1 MDKIFSWI
9 GDLFSKIWGLFKKIL
24 PYIMIA
30 LAVFFTFGGSLTLFG
45 MVLEGYAAAIA
56 AMGLSFLVA
65 PDATI
70 DVVSGVAKDIGT
82 AAGAIVSGAAGGIA
96 SGLFGDDGSWLLVA
110 AFAVGAYLLLSRK
123 EDDSTRVAEL
133 TINDQRETGSDDEVA
148 VGTLRS
154 ASSNLGSTI
163 V

>member
-9 GDLFSKIWGLFKKIL
+9 GDLFSKIWGLLKKIL

-30 LAVFFTFGGSLTLFG
+30 LAVFFTFGGSLVLFG

-65 PDATI
+65 PDETI
-70 DVVSGVAKDIGT
+70 DTVTDVATDIGK
-82 AAGAIVSGAAGGIA
+82 AVGAVVSGAAGGVA
-96 SGLFGDDGSWLLVA
+96 SGLFGDDGSWLLIA
-110 AFAVGAYLLLSRK
+110 AIAIGAYLLLSGRERDATTTVVLQESDRRK
-123 EDDSTRVAEL
+123 TAL
-133 TINDQRETGSDDEVA
+133 DDEA
-148 VGTLRS
+148 PVGTLRS
-154 ASSNLGSTI
+154 TGGDLGSTA